1 MKKQYGQIV
10 LTAKGVYLCFLT
22 VYALLREVLAIQK
35 IAGSSVITYGF
46 FGVGVLVAAASF
58 ICNKKAFFRK
68 SLWLPMVFLVICI
81 VSTLV
86 NHKHDF
92 MANIKAV
99 SWMLL
104 YFTLLLPQSKNKAG
118 ERRVRKWVMV
128 TALVTMTVLVF
139 ISLPMYFFNVDYT
152 YVKDT
157 GFVNNQGFSHQYM
170 RLWGV
175 FNDANTAAIY
185 SILCICF
192 AAYLFIKSK
201 KKAVRILLVF
211 SCVMLFQ
218 IVVLSSS
225 RSAMVAFAAAVIWV
239 GLCIAFSGT
248 KDDKRKRIIASVLAT
263 VIAAGASL
271 GLYMAVKF
279 LMPYEKLAIQ
289 NIASQSFQAAIHK
302 AYDGFYKSS
311 GLNITE
317 GYYVEPPVVPEP
329 VTPEPSQPE
338 LTTVPTSDTVTEI
351 TEPET
356 TVTEPETTVTEPETT
371 VTEPV
376 TQSPVTEPMI
386 PTEPATEVVKPAAE
400 DLGRTDKKDD
410 LSNGR
415 FKKWR
420 ETFEV
425 FQNLPILGASP
436 RGISSAAKQINPNG
450 SVAKFNMA
458 AHNSLLEVLAGTG
471 ILGFLAVI
479 GILVCLVMIILK
491 KLFSGKTN
499 YEFIMFSAVLLVV
512 AVEMIFLSDVFFSLT
527 FGGIAFWMA
536 SGRILAAFNRS
547 LKGWKKK

>member
-22 VYALLREVLAIQK
+22 VYAILREILAIK
-35 IAGSSVITYGF
+35 DIIGNPVITYGF
-46 FGVGVLVAAASF
+46 FGVGILLAAASF
-58 ICNKKAFFRK
+58 LCNKKAFLRK
-68 SLWLPMVFLVICI
+68 SQWLPMAFLAICI
-81 VSTLV
+81 ISMLV

-92 MANIKAV
+92 MANVKAV

-104 YFTLLLPQSKNKAG
+104 YFTLLLPQSKNKAA
-118 ERRVRKWVMV
+118 EKRIRKWIMV
-128 TALVTMTVLVF
+128 TALVTMTVMVL
-139 ISLPMYFFNVDYT
+139 ISLPMYFFDVDYT
-152 YVKDT
+152 YVKET

-170 RLWGV
+170 RLWGI

-185 SILCICF
+185 SIVCICF
-192 AAYLFIKSK
+192 AAYLFVKSK
-201 KKAVRILLVF
+201 KKAVRILLGC

-225 RSAMVAFAAAVIWV
+225 RSAMVAFVAAAVWV
-239 GLCIAFSGT
+239 SVCIAFACTG
-248 KDDKRKRIIASVLAT
+248 DDTRKRIISSVLA
-263 VIAAGASL
+263 VLISAGASV
-271 GLYMAVKF
+271 GVYMAVKF
-279 LMPYEKLAIQ
+279 ITPYEKLAIQ
-289 NIASQSFQAAIHK
+289 NIASRSFQTSVHK
-302 AYDGFYKSS
+302 AYDGFYKGSA
-311 GLNITE
+311 LNITE
-317 GYYVEPPVVPEP
+317 GYYVEPPVITEP
-329 VTPEPSQPE
+329 VITEPSQPE
-338 LTTVPTSDTVTEI
+338 LTTVPTSDAVPEV
-351 TEPET
+351 TEPE
-356 TVTEPETTVTEPETT
+356 VTEPETA

-376 TQSPVTEPMI
+376 TQKPVTEPVV
-386 PTEPATEVVKPAAE
+386 PTEPVTEVIKPAAE

-436 RGISSAAKQINPNG
+436 RGISSAAKQINPDG

-479 GILVCLVMIILK
+479 GILVCLVIIILK

-499 YEFIMFSAVLLVV
+499 FEFIMFSAVLLVM

-536 SGRILAAFNRS
+536 SGRIFAAFGRS
-547 LKGWKKK
+547 FKRRSGK